1 MTQRLRIVDFSNID
15 VKSPQELVEEES
27 NCKTRKPFRIQD
39 AKKPQPGDQG
49 LRIANCELTTLS
61 GIVALVDAAVWYP
74 ERLCMLDLSCNKL
87 TAVAELASFSNLRIL
102 YLQGNRI
109 QDVRDLAPLSSL
121 SLLTSL
127 TIHGNP
133 LVAQRNFRPW
143 IVHNLPQITR
153 LDNIPVT
160 ARERKDAEQLVRL
173 GAVNLVRDS
182 NLNV

>member
-74 ERLCMLDLSCNKL
+74 EQLCMLDLSCNKL

-182 NLNV
+182 NLNI

>member
-1 MTQRLRIVDFSNID
+1 M
-15 VKSPQELVEEES
+15 
-27 NCKTRKPFRIQD
+27 
-39 AKKPQPGDQG
+39 
-49 LRIANCELTTLS
+49 
-61 GIVALVDAAVWYP
+61 
-74 ERLCMLDLSCNKL
+74 MDLSCNKI
-87 TAVAELASFSNLRIL
+87 TTVTELANFPNLRIL

-133 LVAQRNFRPW
+133 LVAQKNFRPW
-143 IVHNLPQITR
+143 IVHNLPQITK

-160 ARERKDAEQLVRL
+160 ARERRDAEQLVKL
-173 GAVNLVRDS
+173 GAVSLVRNN